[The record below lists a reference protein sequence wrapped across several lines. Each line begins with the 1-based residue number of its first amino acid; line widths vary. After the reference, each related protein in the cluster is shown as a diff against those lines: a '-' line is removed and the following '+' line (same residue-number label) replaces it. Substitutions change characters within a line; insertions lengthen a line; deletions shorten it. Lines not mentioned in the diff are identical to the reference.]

1 MLSTTVKKILFII
14 FFSLATVSLIAYFV
28 IPNDSLNPDI
38 KGVFIALAI
47 VCFVS
52 GMMTLCFYLVD
63 KLAPSKSNKKKVNN
77 NISDN
82 CDKLDK

>member
-1 MLSTTVKKILFII
+1 MISQKTKKILFII

-28 IPNDSLNPDI
+28 IPNESLNPDI

-47 VCFVS
+47 VFFVC
-52 GMMTLCFYLVD
+52 GMMTLCFYLAD
-63 KLAPSKSNKKKVNN
+63 KLAPSKSNKKKVHN